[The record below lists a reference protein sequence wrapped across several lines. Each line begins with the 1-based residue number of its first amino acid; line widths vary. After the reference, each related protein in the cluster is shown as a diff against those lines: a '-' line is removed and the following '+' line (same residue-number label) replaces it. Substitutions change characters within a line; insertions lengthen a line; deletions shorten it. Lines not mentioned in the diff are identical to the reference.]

1 MNGKKLIALLLA
13 LCLALTA
20 FPALAAPT
28 RDIRAIE
35 VTADEKLLTLVD
47 IACEA
52 IPEECFG
59 AEARIVLEKDQV
71 PDAYLTE
78 QALWAAVLM
87 TRESLRLTAE
97 EAGQLYRQIFT
108 CGEFDPAVLAGS
120 DLPFIMAD
128 EDALE
133 VNPEVR
139 PLGFGGAYLYEI
151 TFDGTDA
158 LVRCDLYTCQAE
170 GADVNEAPE
179 EWVTWACCADL
190 SLRFAPET
198 EFGYT
203 VNSISLSPRYRDGN
217 FGDWWEAENTEL
229 EYAVNLPGSLEPA
242 DETPEHWVFKN
253 AEGDVSLTID
263 AKEEDLTYDQALA
276 AFMSAHPG
284 KNVRQERLYD
294 AFILTEAGLFVMVV
308 TADGY
313 PWTYTVT
320 LAFPAERQAEY
331 EFYAEIIR
339 NSFGVWGLSNG

>member
-1 MNGKKLIALLLA
+1 MNRNKLTALLLA
-13 LCLALTA
+13 LCLTLTA

-59 AEARIVLEKDQV
+59 AEARTVLEKDQA
-71 PDAYLTE
+71 PDAYLTG

-87 TRESLRLTAE
+87 TREGLRLSTE

-120 DLPFIMAD
+120 DHPFVAAS

-133 VNPEVR
+133 VNPEVS

-158 LVRCDLYTCQAE
+158 LVRCDLYACEAE
-170 GADVNEAPE
+170 GGDVNEAPE
-179 EWVTWACCADL
+179 EWVTWTCCAEL
-190 SLRFAPET
+190 SLRFAPGT

-203 VNSISLSPRYRDGN
+203 VNSISLSPCYRDGN
-217 FGDWWEAENTEL
+217 FGDWWEAENL
-229 EYAVNLPGSLEPA
+229 DMEYSVNLP
-242 DETPEHWVFKN
+242 DETPEHWVFQN
-253 AEGDVSLTID
+253 AEGDVRLTID

-284 KNVRQERLYD
+284 QNVRQERLYD
-294 AFILTEAGLFVMVV
+294 AFLSVEAGEFIMVV

-313 PWTYTVT
+313 PRTYTVT
-320 LAFPAERQAEY
+320 LTFPADRQSEY